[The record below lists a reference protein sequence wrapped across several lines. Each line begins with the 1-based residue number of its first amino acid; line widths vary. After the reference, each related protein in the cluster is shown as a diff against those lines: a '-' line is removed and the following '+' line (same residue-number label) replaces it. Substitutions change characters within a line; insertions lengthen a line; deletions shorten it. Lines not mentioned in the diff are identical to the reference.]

1 MYFTDPRMEVEPRN
15 RLIFLQMESTW
26 KSDDELFAIVRRELF
41 TAVVGDIM
49 DQMGLQRQFLP
60 PAIQP
65 LREDMVVIG
74 RAMTVLEA
82 DVVGTSE
89 YCGKAGGAMGRSF
102 GLMLEALDDLKTN
115 EVYLCTGAS
124 PTYALW
130 GELMS
135 TRARILGAAGAVV
148 DGYSRDTDAILK
160 MGFPT
165 FSYGRYAQD
174 QAPRGK
180 VVDFR
185 VPIEMGGVLIHD
197 GDIVFGDIDGVCIV
211 PRAAEEEVM
220 RRALEK
226 ARGEKLVRKAIEGG
240 MSARMAFDTYG
251 IM

>member
-1 MYFTDPRMEVEPRN
+1 MQA
-15 RLIFLQMESTW
+15 IW
-26 KSDDELFAIVRRELF
+26 KSDDELFATARRELF

-49 DQMGLQRQFLP
+49 DQMGLLRQFLP

-65 LREDMVVIG
+65 LREGMVVIG

-89 YCGKAGGAMGRSF
+89 YRGKAGGTMGRSF
-102 GLMLEALDDLKTN
+102 GLMLEALDDLRTN
-115 EVYLCTGAS
+115 EVYVCTGAS

-135 TRARILGAAGAVV
+135 TRARILGAVGAVV

-165 FSYGRYAQD
+165 FSHGRYAQD

-185 VPIEMGGVLIHD
+185 VPIEMGGVVIHD

-211 PRAAEEEVM
+211 PRAAEDEVM

-226 ARGEKLVRKAIEGG
+226 ARGEKRVRKAIEGG
-240 MSARMAFDTYG
+240 MSAREAFDTYG

>member
-1 MYFTDPRMEVEPRN
+1 MEALWN
-15 RLIFLQMESTW
+15 
-26 KSDDELFAIVRRELF
+26 SDAELFATARRELF

-49 DQMGLQRQFLP
+49 DQMGYLRQFLP

-65 LREDMVVIG
+65 LRDDMVVIG

-82 DVVGTSE
+82 DVVGTPE
-89 YCGKAGGAMGRSF
+89 YRGKAGGVMARSF
-102 GLMLEALDDLKTN
+102 GLMLEALDDLKAN
-115 EVYLCTGAS
+115 EVYVCTGAS

-148 DGYSRDTDAILK
+148 DGYSRDTDGILK

-185 VPIEMGGVLIHD
+185 VTLEMGGVVIHD
-197 GDIVFGDIDGVCIV
+197 GDIIFGDIDGVCVV
-211 PRAAEEEVM
+211 PRAIEEEVM

-226 ARGEKLVRKAIEGG
+226 ARGEKLVKKAIEGG
-240 MSARMAFDTYG
+240 MSAREAFDTYG